1 MVLPEIVLLIGSM
14 DIEINGEV
22 LELKTSMSF
31 GTLILR
37 TSVLLTLLL
46 KSIYGVLFGAKP
58 FNPGIINISF
68 AI

>member
-22 LELKTSMSF
+22 LELKTSMLF

-58 FNPGIINISF
+58 LNPGIINISF

>member
-1 MVLPEIVLLIGSM
+1 M

-22 LELKTSMSF
+22 LELKTSMLF

-58 FNPGIINISF
+58 LNPGIINISF